1 MFLFVTG
8 KSHLKLW
15 KFNSYPQ
22 ESIILS
28 LIFMILMT
36 FLLYKQRKWHKV
48 ETCILI
54 DTLYIFY
61 HTRKPAQT
69 PTQTSQNILTSFSFN
84 GTFNFITSNLPQ
96 KGLVYFLY
104 TLFASMLIRNTVV
117 CINYL
122 YDNLNIY
129 IFVYM
134 QEYTFSFDHSY
145 FWDTK
150 TVSMQSII

>member
-1 MFLFVTG
+1 MLFSVEQAFVG
-8 KSHLKLW
+8 REEIRAPLK
-15 KFNSYPQ
+15 
-22 ESIILS
+22 
-28 LIFMILMT
+28 T
-36 FLLYKQRKWHKV
+36 
-48 ETCILI
+48 
-54 DTLYIFY
+54 
-61 HTRKPAQT
+61 PAWEAT
-69 PTQTSQNILTSFSFN
+69 TQTSQNILTSFSFN
-84 GTFNFITSNLPQ
+84 GTFNFITSNFPQ